1 MPKVLISD
9 AMDEIAEKI
18 LLSNN
23 IEVDVITNFTPDE
36 LNQNINSYDGLIVRS
51 ATKVNKEVIENAKN
65 LKVVGRAGAGVDNI
79 DIKAAEQKNI
89 IVMNTPGG
97 NTNATAEHTLAL
109 LLSLSRKISKAD
121 ITTHKGEW
129 AKKSLKGN
137 EIKGKTI
144 GIIGFGNVGKR
155 FAQMCNALGLKVLIY
170 SKTFDTIRN
179 EFPDYVSCD
188 LNKILK
194 EADIISFHCKP
205 NPDGSSIISAKEINI
220 MKKNVLIINTARGN
234 LVSEIDSFQVE
245 KKIKGRVKR
254 QMEKTQK
261 EYYLNE
267 QMKAIQKELGE
278 NEDLD
283 EIAELE
289 KKLNQYNLS
298 QEAKEKC
305 NSEIKKLKNM
315 SPMSAEATVIRN

>member
-9 AMDEIAEKI
+9 AMDDIAEKI

-79 DIKAAEQKNI
+79 DIKAAKQKNI

-170 SKTFDTIRN
+170 SKTFDAIRN
-179 EFPDYVSCD
+179 EFPDYISCD

-220 MKKNVLIINTARGN
+220 MKKNALIINTARGN
-234 LVSEIDSFQVE
+234 LVSEVDL
-245 KKIKGRVKR
+245 KDAIKNNTIGGV
-254 QMEKTQK
+254 
-261 EYYLNE
+261 
-267 QMKAIQKELGE
+267 A
-278 NEDLD
+278 LD
-283 EIAELE
+283 VFEEEPAKNNILFGLDNVLLTPHIAASTAEAQIIVAE
-289 KKLNQYNLS
+289 MIANQFVDFF
-298 QEAKEKC
+298 
-305 NSEIKKLKNM
+305 LKNKI
-315 SPMSAEATVIRN
+315 SNSVI

>member
-1 MPKVLISD
+1 MSKVLISD
-9 AMDEIAEKI
+9 AMDVIAEKI

-36 LNQNINSYDGLIVRS
+36 LIKNIINYDGLIVRS
-51 ATKVNKEVIENAKN
+51 ATKVTKEVIENAKN

-79 DIKAAEQKNI
+79 DINAAKEKNI

-121 ITTHKGEW
+121 LTTHNGEW

-155 FAQMCNALGLKVLIY
+155 FAQMCNSLGLKVLVF
-170 SKTFDTIRN
+170 SKTFDTVKN
-179 EFPDYVSCD
+179 HFPDYISCD

-194 EADIISFHCKP
+194 DADIVSFHCKP
-205 NPDGSSIISAKEINI
+205 NLDGSPIISAKEIAI
-220 MKKNVLIINTARGN
+220 MKNNVLIINTARGN
-234 LVSEIDSFQVE
+234 LVSEIDLNDAIKNNTIGGVALDVFEEEPAKNSILFGLENVLLTPHIAASTAEAQVIVAE
-245 KKIKGRVKR
+245 
-254 QMEKTQK
+254 M
-261 EYYLNE
+261 
-267 QMKAIQKELGE
+267 
-278 NEDLD
+278 
-283 EIAELE
+283 IA
-289 KKLNQYNLS
+289 NQFVDFF
-298 QEAKEKC
+298 
-305 NSEIKKLKNM
+305 LKNKVNN
-315 SPMSAEATVIRN
+315 SVI

>member
-9 AMDEIAEKI
+9 AMDDIAEKI

-36 LNQNINSYDGLIVRS
+36 LNQNIISYDGLIVRS

-79 DIKAAEQKNI
+79 DINAAKQKNI

-179 EFPDYVSCD
+179 EFPDYISCD

-234 LVSEIDSFQVE
+234 LVSEIDL
-245 KKIKGRVKR
+245 KDAIKNNTIGGV
-254 QMEKTQK
+254 
-261 EYYLNE
+261 
-267 QMKAIQKELGE
+267 A
-278 NEDLD
+278 LD
-283 EIAELE
+283 VFEEEPAKNNILFGLDNVLLTPHIAASTAEAQIIVAE
-289 KKLNQYNLS
+289 MIANQFVDFF
-298 QEAKEKC
+298 
-305 NSEIKKLKNM
+305 LKNKI
-315 SPMSAEATVIRN
+315 SNSVI

>member
-9 AMDEIAEKI
+9 AMDDIAEKI

-79 DIKAAEQKNI
+79 DINAAKQKNI

-188 LNKILK
+188 LSKILK

-234 LVSEIDSFQVE
+234 LVSETDL
-245 KKIKGRVKR
+245 KDAIKNNTIGGV
-254 QMEKTQK
+254 
-261 EYYLNE
+261 
-267 QMKAIQKELGE
+267 A
-278 NEDLD
+278 LD
-283 EIAELE
+283 VFEEEPAKNNILFGLDNVLLTPHIAASTAEAQIIVAE
-289 KKLNQYNLS
+289 MIANQFVDFF
-298 QEAKEKC
+298 
-305 NSEIKKLKNM
+305 LKNKV
-315 SPMSAEATVIRN
+315 SNSVI

>member
-9 AMDEIAEKI
+9 AMDDIAEKI

-36 LNQNINSYDGLIVRS
+36 LNQNIISYDGLIVRS

-79 DIKAAEQKNI
+79 DINAAKQKNI

-170 SKTFDTIRN
+170 SKTFDAIKN
-179 EFPDYVSCD
+179 EFPDYMSCD

-234 LVSEIDSFQVE
+234 LVSEIDL
-245 KKIKGRVKR
+245 KDAIKNNTIGGV
-254 QMEKTQK
+254 
-261 EYYLNE
+261 
-267 QMKAIQKELGE
+267 A
-278 NEDLD
+278 LD
-283 EIAELE
+283 VFEEEPAKNNILFGLDNVLLTPHIAASTAEAQIIVAE
-289 KKLNQYNLS
+289 MIANQFVDFF
-298 QEAKEKC
+298 
-305 NSEIKKLKNM
+305 LKNKV
-315 SPMSAEATVIRN
+315 SNSVI

>member
-9 AMDEIAEKI
+9 AMDDIAEKI

-36 LNQNINSYDGLIVRS
+36 LNQNIISYDGLIVRS

-79 DIKAAEQKNI
+79 DINAAKQKNI

-234 LVSEIDSFQVE
+234 LVSEIDL
-245 KKIKGRVKR
+245 KDAIKNNTIGGV
-254 QMEKTQK
+254 
-261 EYYLNE
+261 
-267 QMKAIQKELGE
+267 A
-278 NEDLD
+278 LD
-283 EIAELE
+283 VFEEEPAKNNILFGLDNVLLTPHIAA
-289 KKLNQYNLS
+289 S
-298 QEAKEKC
+298 T
-305 NSEIKKLKNM
+305 
-315 SPMSAEATVIRN
+315 AEAQIIVAEMIANQFVDFF